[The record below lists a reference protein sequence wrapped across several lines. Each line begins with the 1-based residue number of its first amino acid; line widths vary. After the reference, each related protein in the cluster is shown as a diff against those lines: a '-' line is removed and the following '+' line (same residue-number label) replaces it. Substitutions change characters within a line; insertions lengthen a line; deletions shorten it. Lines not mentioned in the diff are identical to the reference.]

1 MAQVTLNLP
10 EKIAQEARA
19 EATRT
24 KRRIE
29 DVLQEWLER
38 YTSEL
43 PVDMLADEHVLE
55 LSEMQ
60 MSEQEQDE
68 LSELLELNRENKLIS
83 HDRKRLDELLQLYGQ
98 GMVRKAE
105 ALKVA
110 VQRGLRRPLAG

>member
-10 EKIAQEARA
+10 EKIEQEARA

-24 KRRIE
+24 KRQIE

-38 YTSEL
+38 YTNEL
-43 PVDMLADEHVLE
+43 PVNLLADENVLE

-60 MSEQEQDE
+60 MSEQDQEE
-68 LSELLELNRENKLIS
+68 LSDLLELNRENLLAP
-83 HDRKRLDELLQLYGQ
+83 HDRKRLDELLQFYGQ